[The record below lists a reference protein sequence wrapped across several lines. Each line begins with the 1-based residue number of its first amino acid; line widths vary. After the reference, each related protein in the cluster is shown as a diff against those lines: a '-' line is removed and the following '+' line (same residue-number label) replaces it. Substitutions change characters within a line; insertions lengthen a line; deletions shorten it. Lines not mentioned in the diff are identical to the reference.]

1 MVLFTCTNCGQAIYF
16 ENTRCERCGYAIG
29 FVAEEG
35 GAVLRAL
42 AGTDEGAFEAAGY
55 SYCSNF
61 QFGVC
66 NWLVPT
72 GSGGSGSG
80 FGGAGAFCKACR
92 LNRMIPN
99 LQEPAFRAY
108 WMLIEVAKHRLVY
121 SLMRLGLPTDGLRFD
136 FVADERDKRVFTGH
150 DNGLITINIAE
161 ADDLQREMARQNMN
175 EPYRTLLGHFRHEV
189 GHYYWDLLV
198 RDAGRLGEYRE
209 LFGDDSR
216 VYEHALQYHYNQGAP
231 ADWTD
236 FYISAYASA
245 HPWED
250 WAETWAH
257 YMHIM
262 DTFETAYA
270 YGMQVRPRVAD
281 QQGGGAPAMAG
292 ASQMAAATDFD
303 PYEEKDFGRIIQQWL
318 PLTYALNS
326 INQSMGVGNLYP
338 FIIVPLVM
346 KKLSYIHSVCRA
358 ATNNFPTLR

>member
-1 MVLFTCTNCGQAIYF
+1 MVLFTCSNCGQAIYF

-35 GAVLRAL
+35 GTVLRAL
-42 AGTDEGAFEAAGY
+42 ATDNGIYFEEAGGSY
-55 SYCSNF
+55 QYCSNF
-61 QFGVC
+61 QFEVC
-66 NWLVPT
+66 NWLVPM
-72 GSGGSGSG
+72 GGGGSG

-92 LNRMIPN
+92 PNRMIPN
-99 LQEPAFRAY
+99 LQEPAYRAY

-121 SLMRLGLPTDGLRFD
+121 SLMRLGLPTEGLRFD
-136 FVADERDKRVFTGH
+136 FVADEKDKKVFTGH

-216 VYEHALQYHYNQGAP
+216 VYEHALQYHYNQGAS

-270 YGMQVRPRVAD
+270 YGMQVRPLASENN
-281 QQGGGAPAMAG
+281 GAQAN
-292 ASQMAAATDFD
+292 FD
-303 PYEEKDFGRIIQQWL
+303 PYKEKDFSRIIQQWL

-358 ATNNFPTLR
+358 SQARDVL

>member
-29 FVAEEG
+29 FVVEDMHQHG
-35 GAVLRAL
+35 DAVLHAL
-42 AGTDEGAFEAAGY
+42 ATNNGIYFEEAGRSY
-55 SYCSNF
+55 QYCSNF

-72 GSGGSGSG
+72 GGDGRGP
-80 FGGAGAFCKACR
+80 GGADAFCKACR

-99 LQEPAFRAY
+99 LQEPVYRAY
-108 WMLIEVAKHRLVY
+108 WTLLEVAKHRLVY

-136 FVADERDKRVFTGH
+136 FVADERDKKVFTGH

-270 YGMQVRPRVAD
+270 YGMQVRPRAAEND
-281 QQGGGAPAMAG
+281 GAKAN
-292 ASQMAAATDFD
+292 FD
-303 PYEEKDFGRIIQQWL
+303 PYKEKDFSRIIQQWL

-326 INQSMGVGNLYP
+326 INRSMGVGNY
-338 FIIVPLVM
+338 IPL
-346 KKLSYIHSVCRA
+346 LSFHW
-358 ATNNFPTLR
+358 L